1 MNITKF
7 ALPLLLLV
15 PGATA
20 HELQENRAT
29 LVLRDKTHISV
40 TLYIAWSDALYQALM
55 PQRPF
60 ASFLLIYSAMKPE
73 EVQKELLRAQA
84 KFQSA
89 TRMYL
94 SPGPGKEVPIT
105 NWVWPDVKQVQTL
118 LQQRMMAAMV
128 DPNGHSHETPIEIR
142 ADANAPHEIS
152 AITVKFPEEFQ
163 KVLVVS
169 YRPNQQWVESKSLSP
184 EIKF

>member
-1 MNITKF
+1 M
-7 ALPLLLLV
+7 LMV
-15 PGATA
+15 SSATA

-40 TLYIAWSDALYQALM
+40 TLYIAYSDALYQTLM

-73 EVQKELLRAQA
+73 DLQKELLRAQTR
-84 KFQSA
+84 FQSE
-89 TRMYL
+89 TRIYL
-94 SPGPGKEVPIT
+94 SPGPGREVPLT
-105 NWVWPDVKQVQTL
+105 NWVWPDVKQVQTM
-118 LQQRMMAAMV
+118 LQQRIMAAMV
-128 DPNGHSHETPIEIR
+128 DPNGHAHDTPIEIR
-142 ADANAPHEIS
+142 ADANAPHEIT
-152 AITVKFPEEFQ
+152 AVMVKFPEEFQ

-169 YRPNQQWVESKSLSP
+169 YHPNQVWADSKALSP